1 MITNNRFVKPYFSSI
16 KLVLFPGVTQV
27 AVQDRDGR
35 QGTQL
40 VDEAPQIKTTV
51 TGWINNQVVRQ
62 DVFVFNEEPTV
73 SPSMS
78 DVLDKAIELG
88 VDVSESWNSAFDKVA
103 ELFPA
108 TKDQDKGSESNGP
121 AVYLRPDAFE
131 ANLHPTQ
138 KKSITIKVGV
148 YSDGTYTKLQTYINL
163 MFEDGETRRE
173 REANLAQLAR
183 AKSEITV
190 NLNATQA
197 LLAARTA
204 GTAVPKIDGFTFNEY
219 VLKQTVEELTVTAK
233 QQETELGLRVKQIA
247 ELNQVLNGE
256 LSLLLGSETA
266 LHQSV
271 MESVGAL
278 CTAILITLK
287 ETHPDYK
294 EIDVAKIMSEFAIPN
309 IS

>member
-27 AVQDRDGR
+27 AVQDREGR

-40 VDEAPQIKTTV
+40 VAEAPQIKTTI

-62 DVFVFNEEPTV
+62 DVFVFHEEPTD

-78 DVLDKAIELG
+78 DVLDKALELG
-88 VDVSESWNSAFDKVA
+88 VDVSASWNSAFDKVA

-108 TKDQDKGSESNGP
+108 TTDQDKGSESNGP

-163 MFEDGETRRE
+163 MFEDGETKRE
-173 REANLAQLAR
+173 REANLAQLAK

-204 GTAVPKIDGFTFNEY
+204 GTAVPKIDGFTFNEFA
-219 VLKQTVEELTVTAK
+219 LKQTVEELTATAK

-256 LSLLLGSETA
+256 LSLLLGSKTE

-271 MESVGAL
+271 MASVGAL
-278 CTAILITLK
+278 CTAILVTLK
-287 ETHPDYK
+287 ETNPDYM
-294 EIDVAKIMSEFAIPN
+294 EIDVGKIMSEFAIPD

>member
-1 MITNNRFVKPYFSSI
+1 MPEIRFVKPYFSSI

-27 AVQDRDGR
+27 AVQDREGR

-40 VDEAPQIKTTV
+40 VAEAPQIKTTI

-62 DVFVFNEEPTV
+62 DVFVFDEEPTD

-78 DVLDKAIELG
+78 DVLTKALGLG
-88 VDVSESWNSAFDKVA
+88 VDVTESWNSAFDKVA

-108 TKDQDKGSESNGP
+108 TKDQAEGSESNGP

-131 ANLHPTQ
+131 GNLHPTQ

-148 YSDGTYTKLQTYINL
+148 YSDSTYAKLQTYINL
-163 MFEDGETRRE
+163 VFEDGETKRE
-173 REANLAQLAR
+173 RESNLAQLAK

-197 LLAARTA
+197 LLAARIA
-204 GTAVPKIDGFTFNEY
+204 GTAVPKIDGFTYNEY
-219 VLKQTVEELTVTAK
+219 TLKQTVEELTATVK
-233 QQETELGLRVKQIA
+233 QQDTEIGFRVKQIA
-247 ELNQVLNGE
+247 ELNQVLNGD
-256 LSLLLGSETA
+256 LSLLLGSDT
-266 LHQSV
+266 LVNQSV
-271 MESVGAL
+271 MASVGAL
-278 CTAILITLK
+278 CTAILVTLK

-294 EIDVAKIMSEFAIPN
+294 EINVDQIMSKFAIPD

>member
-1 MITNNRFVKPYFSSI
+1 MITNIRFVQPYFSSI

-27 AVQDRDGR
+27 AVQDREGR

-40 VDEAPQIKTTV
+40 VDEAPQIKTTI

-62 DVFVFNEEPTV
+62 DVFVFDEASTD
-73 SPSMS
+73 SLSMT
-78 DVLDKAIELG
+78 DVLAKALELG
-88 VDVSESWNSAFDKVA
+88 VDVTESWNSAFDKVA

-108 TKDQDKGSESNGP
+108 TKDQDRGSESNGP

-131 ANLHPTQ
+131 GNLHPTQ

-148 YSDGTYTKLQTYINL
+148 YSDDTYTKLQTYINL
-163 MFEDGETRRE
+163 MFEDGETKRE
-173 REANLAQLAR
+173 REANLAQLAK
-183 AKSEITV
+183 AKTEIIV
-190 NLNATQA
+190 NLNATKA

-204 GTAVPKIDGFTFNEY
+204 GTAVPRIDGFTYNEY
-219 VLKQTVEELTVTAK
+219 ALRQTVEELTATVK
-233 QQETELGLRVKQIA
+233 QQETELGFRVKQIA

-256 LSLLLGSETA
+256 LSLLLGSNTP

-271 MESVGAL
+271 MASVSGL

-294 EIDVAKIMSEFAIPN
+294 EIDVEQIMSKFAIPD